1 MVSNGFGRHVQ
12 TIVIRVDEEH
22 ALKASKVLEIDAF
35 KVNDNGQHDFI
46 YKRLTT
52 RLGDD
57 ESVMFDVDAKLDLKF
72 GTWSILWNECDY

>member
-22 ALKASKVLEIDAF
+22 AMKASNALEIEAF
-35 KVNDNGQHDFI
+35 RVNDNGQHDFI
-46 YKRLTT
+46 YKRLATH
-52 RLGDD
+52 LGDD
-57 ESVMFDVDAKLDLKF
+57 ESVLYDVDAKLDLEF